1 MAINPDI
8 PFREKLRFYAGKGG
22 ILVNDEL
29 VTELNALSTRVMA
42 QEQCMLDGFYKYRKH
57 REQSSAAKLDKGFT
71 ANDIPSITQ
80 VYTTKDGDSSQR
92 IGYLVRGEKAHCDI
106 ILSPLELRHAEFA
119 ITLPQQL
126 NRDYNDALAPS
137 TAIVPTQVILC
148 NVNHILAVFYGYDEP
163 GDECLRKTCNML
175 FDVTGVPRSGYW
187 LYTERPSV
195 HIPREYGVGDEEE
208 AIETVMEMERE
219 EKRRGVS
226 ALTVVDVEVELG

>member
-1 MAINPDI
+1 MMAINPDI

-187 LYTERPSV
+187 LYTVCIIRNMY
-195 HIPREYGVGDEEE
+195 REKGRHVC
-208 AIETVMEMERE
+208 AQNATIQV
-219 EKRRGVS
+219 
-226 ALTVVDVEVELG
+226 L